1 MSEDE
6 ENAIEPQEPVYNTI
20 ANRRDFLTP
29 QVVLGGCS
37 IIAIGVVALCILSAA
52 IPGLRAL
59 GWIDNILNGI
69 GDFFGTEETAT
80 VDSSQTIVLN
90 IRQLGQLVSVS
101 AQVAKMDINVSTRG
115 GIANACGRTAH
126 HVAQGTIEAGIDLTL
141 VEADDVDISVS
152 TDTVTINLPPAQLTS
167 CRVDAIRQYERTTST
182 CGTDWDEIRQ
192 LAQHVALNE
201 FRDDAIE
208 GGILLRAQN
217 DAEIVLTNFLGLV
230 TGKAVQVTFAEP
242 DPETQMFAPSCFP
255 EPPTGW
261 EYNAN
266 EDYWE

>member
-6 ENAIEPQEPVYNTI
+6 ENAIEPQEPLRNTV
-20 ANRRDFLTP
+20 ANQSDFLIP
-29 QVVLGGCS
+29 SVVLTGCGLLS
-37 IIAIGVVALCILSAA
+37 VGVVIVCVLSIV
-52 IPGLRAL
+52 IPSL
-59 GWIDNILNGI
+59 GVANFIGNIFDSI

-208 GGILLRAQN
+208 GGILLRAHN

-230 TGKAVQVTFAEP
+230 TGKAVRVTFSEP